1 MNREWVN
8 LLVIPAMDI
17 RCGKFVHLLSLPA
30 WEELIGNDDPIDVAK
45 WWKEQGASM
54 LHITD
59 SDGSFKGQPENL
71 EVIKQIIASVGLPL
85 QVSGGIRTLN
95 HIEEVLNAGVTRV
108 VLGTIATR
116 EPQLIGQACKEFGDR
131 VAVGIEGRN
140 NMVAVEGWNQPTKWN
155 IMQIAENLKKL
166 GVERVVFND
175 TRRDGS
181 LKGPNL
187 EVAKE
192 LAEKVGLKVIISGG
206 VSSLDDLKAIS
217 KLSTLGIEGVI
228 VGKALYTGAIKFTDT
243 LKIC

>member
-1 MNREWVN
+1 

-30 WEELIGNDDPIDVAK
+30 WEELIGNDDPVDVAR

-59 SDGSFKGQPENL
+59 LDGSFRGRPENL
-71 EVIKQIIASVGLPL
+71 EVIKEIITSIELPV
-85 QVSGGIRTLN
+85 QAAGGIRTLK
-95 HIEEVLNAGVTRV
+95 HIEDVLALGVSRV
-108 VLGTIATR
+108 VLGTIAAR
-116 EPQLIGQACKEFGDR
+116 EPELIGQACQEFGER

-140 NMVAVEGWNQPTKWN
+140 NMVAVEGWNQPTEWS
-155 IMQIAENLKKL
+155 IAQIAQNLKEL
-166 GVERVVFND
+166 GVKRVVFND

-192 LAEKVGLKVIISGG
+192 LAQDLGLKVIISGG
-206 VSSLDDLKAIS
+206 VSSLEDLKQIAELTS
-217 KLSTLGIEGVI
+217 VGIEGVI
-228 VGKALYTGAIKFTDT
+228 VGKALYTGAISLKDA
-243 LKIC
+243 LKIS

>member
-1 MNREWVN
+1 

-30 WEELIGNDDPIDVAK
+30 WEELIGNDDPVDVAK
-45 WWKEQGASM
+45 WWKKQGANM

-71 EVIKQIIASVGLPL
+71 EVIKEIVTSVGLPL
-85 QVSGGIRTLN
+85 QVSGGIRTLK
-95 HIEEVLNAGVTRV
+95 HIEDVLAAGVSRV

-116 EPQLIGQACKEFGDR
+116 EPELIGQACKEFGDR
-131 VAVGIEGRN
+131 VVVGIEGRN
-140 NMVAVEGWNQPTKWN
+140 NMVAVEGWNQPTEWS
-155 IMQIAENLKKL
+155 IIETAENLKEL

-187 EVAKE
+187 KMAKD
-192 LAEKVGLKVIISGG
+192 LVEKVGLKVIISGG
-206 VSSLDDLKAIS
+206 VSSLEDLREIAEVS
-217 KLSTLGIEGVI
+217 PLGIEGVI
-228 VGKALYTGAIKFTDT
+228 VGKALYTGAINFKDT
-243 LKIC
+243 LKVI